1 MSEFAKNLKKY
12 RKMKN
17 ISQEKLGKSLNYG
30 STAIANYESG
40 RNEPSIDSLI
50 KIAEV
55 LDVTIDDLLGMKRKT
70 GEKQL
75 LSADVNEDTII
86 DIHDVIMLQQWIIA
100 AGVPEA

>member
-40 RNEPSIDSLI
+40 RNEPSLDSLI
-50 KIAEV
+50 KVAEV

-75 LSADVNEDTII
+75 LSAFKRLDQEKQQIVLHFIET
-86 DIHDVIMLQQWIIA
+86 LQF
-100 AGVPEA
+100 

>member
-1 MSEFAKNLKKY
+1 
-12 RKMKN
+12 MKN

-40 RNEPSIDSLI
+40 RNEPSLDSLI

-75 LSADVNEDTII
+75 LSAFKRLDQEK
-86 DIHDVIMLQQWIIA
+86 DIGLPMSFLFPAKRI
-100 AGVPEA
+100 E

>member
-40 RNEPSIDSLI
+40 RNEPSLDSLI

-75 LSADVNEDTII
+75 LSAFKRLDQEKQQIVLLCIET
-86 DIHDVIMLQQWIIA
+86 LQF
-100 AGVPEA
+100 

>member
-1 MSEFAKNLKKY
+1 
-12 RKMKN
+12 MKN

-75 LSADVNEDTII
+75 LSAFKRLDQEKQQIVLHFIET
-86 DIHDVIMLQQWIIA
+86 LQF
-100 AGVPEA
+100 

>member
-40 RNEPSIDSLI
+40 RNEPSLDSLI

-75 LSADVNEDTII
+75 LSAFKRLDQEKQQIVLHFIET
-86 DIHDVIMLQQWIIA
+86 LQF
-100 AGVPEA
+100 

>member
-40 RNEPSIDSLI
+40 RNEPSLDSLI

-70 GEKQL
+70 GGKQL
-75 LSADVNEDTII
+75 LSAFKRLDQEKQQIVLHFIET
-86 DIHDVIMLQQWIIA
+86 LQF
-100 AGVPEA
+100 